1 MDAFTSKNTFSAT
14 VDSKGR
20 ITVPST
26 VRDSNNIEP
35 GDNVTLS
42 LPEVKVKEFEVSG
55 RNEAL
60 QILEELENVQEFS
73 YSGNKLKVVIDG

>member
-26 VRDSNNIEP
+26 VRDSSNIEP
-35 GDNVTLS
+35 GDTVTLS
-42 LPEVKVKEFEVSG
+42 LPKVDIKKFEVSG
-55 RNEAL
+55 RKEAL
-60 QILEELENVQEFS
+60 QILEELENIQEFS
-73 YSGNKLKVVIDG
+73 YSGNRLKVVIDG